1 MKTAILLSGLS
12 ALVLG
17 QSPFYSTN
25 TTYYNILSLDGG
37 AMRNLITLEVLTYM
51 EEYAQEY
58 AVMMGYVPANIPV
71 GIKDIFH
78 MIAGT
83 STGGVIAASLSVPIN
98 EFKNE
103 SNPASVIRD
112 TFIKHGPSVF
122 EQQTINTGLIII
134 LTLVSCLMGG
144 GLGY

>member
-1 MKTAILLSGLS
+1 
-12 ALVLG
+12 
-17 QSPFYSTN
+17 
-25 TTYYNILSLDGG
+25 
-37 AMRNLITLEVLTYM
+37 MRNLITLEVLTYM

-58 AVMMGYVPANIPV
+58 AVMMGYVPANTPV

-112 TFIKHGPSVF
+112 TFIENGPSVF